1 MGEPPAQY
9 ALPVFRNARVDLSSR
24 LAARA
29 VFDLRRERRVR
40 GHRRQCF
47 HAGSRPRESCGRLCF
62 RSVPLAD
69 CLNTIIGGTAYLY
82 GRRGATTSGPAPAA
96 QPATARG
103 NSPIRLP
110 MAMFLAGLSGF
121 LALGFEIA
129 WFRVFSMAAAD
140 RAPAFALLLSIFLA
154 GIAAGSYLSEKLTE
168 RASPNTVAQVIGM
181 LLLLA
186 GGISAYLPALV
197 GVARVHGWS
206 FLAPAPA
213 FFLTA
218 AMFGSVL
225 PLLCQIS
232 VLAGDEAGVDV
243 ILVKVSK
250 RCC

>member
-1 MGEPPAQY
+1 
-9 ALPVFRNARVDLSSR
+9 
-24 LAARA
+24 
-29 VFDLRRERRVR
+29 
-40 GHRRQCF
+40 
-47 HAGSRPRESCGRLCF
+47 
-62 RSVPLAD
+62 
-69 CLNTIIGGTAYLY
+69 
-82 GRRGATTSGPAPAA
+82 
-96 QPATARG
+96 
-103 NSPIRLP
+103 

-129 WFRVFSMAAAD
+129 WFRVFSVAAAD

-168 RASPNTVAQVIGM
+168 MPSPNTVAQVIGM

-186 GGISAYLPALV
+186 GGISAFLPALV
-197 GVARVHGWS
+197 GAARVHGWS

-232 VLAGDEAGVDV
+232 VLAGEKAGSGVS
-243 ILVKVSK
+243 LVYVSNIIGSVLGSLGSACVWASIGPQAVVVVQ
-250 RCC
+250 RANRHPASSANSYT

>member
-1 MGEPPAQY
+1 
-9 ALPVFRNARVDLSSR
+9 
-24 LAARA
+24 
-29 VFDLRRERRVR
+29 
-40 GHRRQCF
+40 
-47 HAGSRPRESCGRLCF
+47 
-62 RSVPLAD
+62 
-69 CLNTIIGGTAYLY
+69 
-82 GRRGATTSGPAPAA
+82 
-96 QPATARG
+96 
-103 NSPIRLP
+103 

-168 RASPNTVAQVIGM
+168 RASPHTVAQVIGM

-186 GGISAYLPALV
+186 GGISVYLPALV

-232 VLAGDEAGVDV
+232 VLAGDQAGSEVS
-243 ILVKVSK
+243 LVYVSNIIGSVLGSLGIGFVLMQHFGLRQISLQLGIATVLAGGMVLMIARQESGFPPVWATLLFVAALVAVPLASPRFDSLYEK
-250 RCC
+250 LTFGDRPETRTTF